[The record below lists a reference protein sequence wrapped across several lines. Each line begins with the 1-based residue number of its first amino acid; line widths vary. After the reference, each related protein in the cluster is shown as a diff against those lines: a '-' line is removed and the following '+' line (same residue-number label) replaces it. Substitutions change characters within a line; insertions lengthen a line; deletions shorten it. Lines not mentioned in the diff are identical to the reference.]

1 MHRIH
6 QVPEMSGYTQVAP
19 PLSVM
24 PAMFGPPPYGIWPV
38 SFTPDAVEEARKKNL
53 TYIGQAA
60 APAPRQSDLFGTVV
74 GLGALVGGIYAA
86 LQPGPKTVKRY
97 VAPAA
102 AALAGITLFV
112 KST

>member
-1 MHRIH
+1 MHPSY
-6 QVPEMSGYTQVAP
+6 QTPSMGGFTQIAAP
-19 PLSVM
+19 LGVM

-38 SFTPDAVEEARKKNL
+38 SFTPEAVEEARRRNL

-60 APAPRQSDLFGTVV
+60 TPTPRPRDFFGTVV

-112 KST
+112 KSA